1 MQKIV
6 ILLNVLFL
14 GSCSVVPDLSESDIF
29 AKAEN
34 DAVNLKSLDR
44 KFMYGMFDL
53 WVDKEEGVPF
63 TGWAKSTHMQDHLK
77 ELGYLKNGRKEGL
90 WMSWDENGTKISEV
104 YWTEDRVHGSFLGW
118 HSNGKIKVIGQTK
131 DGEVDGKW
139 TEYYASGQ
147 LASRSL
153 NQMGHLEKISVWH
166 PDGSAC
172 EESMVIDG
180 NGTFTRYLE
189 DGRVEHVRSFAN
201 GVETSRKTFH

>member
-14 GSCSVVPDLSESDIF
+14 GSCSVVPDLTESDIF

-34 DAVNLKSLDR
+34 DAVNLKSLHR
-44 KFMYGMFDL
+44 KFMYGMFHL
-53 WVDKEEGVPF
+53 WVDHEGGPF

-77 ELGYLKNGRKEGL
+77 ELGYLKNGRKEGF
-90 WMSWDENGTKISEV
+90 WMSWDVNGTKISEV

-131 DGEVDGKW
+131 DGEVDGNW
-139 TEYYASGQ
+139 SCYYKTGQ
-147 LASRSL
+147 IANRSVT
-153 NQMGHLEKISVWH
+153 QVGHLIEAFVWK
-166 PDGSAC
+166 PDGSNC
-172 EESMVIDG
+172 TKSRVIDG
-180 NGTFTRYLE
+180 NGFFARYSE
-189 DGRVEHVRSFAN
+189 NGQIEYIQEFAN